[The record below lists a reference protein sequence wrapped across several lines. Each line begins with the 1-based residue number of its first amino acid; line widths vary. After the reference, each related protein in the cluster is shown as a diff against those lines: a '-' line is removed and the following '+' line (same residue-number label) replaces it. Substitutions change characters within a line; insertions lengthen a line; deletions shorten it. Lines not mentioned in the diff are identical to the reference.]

1 MTITLFLLG
10 CLGAAGNLR
19 KLPKFGG
26 ENTPGLPISTPL
38 MSAEETS
45 KAKGRDRPN
54 IPARKRQRPSL
65 LTHQPAFQ
73 GYRQTLHLPGVAL
86 GFTPSRGPGLAPLL
100 HTHRENCRTARV
112 THVQQFPLPKM
123 PALGVWHQG

>member
-73 GYRQTLHLPGVAL
+73 GCILCICQGWRWASP
-86 GFTPSRGPGLAPLL
+86 
-100 HTHRENCRTARV
+100 
-112 THVQQFPLPKM
+112 
-123 PALGVWHQG
+123 HQGAQA